1 MRANVADSMH
11 RFCIVLFCRVNLL
24 IEGAFVSEGLH
35 QDAVRDEPVGAD
47 SLGVS
52 AAAQHM
58 GTFRYLFD
66 GRRWVWSEAA
76 AQMHGYQRED
86 VQPSLEM
93 LLQHTHFEDRARMV
107 AELRRVVLGQPLC
120 SRYRIVDNAGNLLWI
135 AIVAE
140 QLKDESG
147 AILGAAGY
155 FVDVTEAVRAGV
167 TAAVSDIAKSRGVIE
182 QAKGVL
188 IAAYGISADEAFA
201 ILVQRSQDSNIKVKD
216 VAGQLVAELSEGS
229 AKLRTRV
236 DDVLRTV
243 ERKADSS

>member
-1 MRANVADSMH
+1 V
-11 RFCIVLFCRVNLL
+11 L

-35 QDAVRDEPVGAD
+35 RDAVRDEPLTAD
-47 SLGVS
+47 SLEEP
-52 AAAQHM
+52 AAAQLV

-93 LLQHTHFEDRARMV
+93 LVQHTHFEDRARMV

-120 SRYRIVDNAGNLLWI
+120 SRYRIVDSVGQLRWI
-135 AIVAE
+135 AIVTG

-147 AILGAAGY
+147 AVLGASGN
-155 FVDVTEAVRAGV
+155 FVDVTEPVRVGV
-167 TAAVSDIAKSRGVIE
+167 TAAVSEIANSRGVIE

-188 IAAYGISADEAFA
+188 IAAYGVSADDAFA

-216 VAGQLVAELSEGS
+216 IAAQLVAALSGGS

-236 DDVLRTV
+236 DDLLRIV
-243 ERKADSS
+243 ERKADGS

>member
-1 MRANVADSMH
+1 
-11 RFCIVLFCRVNLL
+11 
-24 IEGAFVSEGLH
+24 VSEGLYR
-35 QDAVRDEPVGAD
+35 DAVRDAPLTAD
-47 SLGVS
+47 SMDEP
-52 AAAQHM
+52 AAAQHV

-93 LLQHTHFEDRARMV
+93 LVQHTHFEDRARMV
-107 AELRRVVLGQPLC
+107 AELRRVVLGQSLC
-120 SRYRIVDNAGNLLWI
+120 SRYRIVDNVGKLRWI

-147 AILGAAGY
+147 AVLGAAGN

-167 TAAVSDIAKSRGVIE
+167 TAAVSEIANSRGVIE

-188 IAAYGISADEAFA
+188 IAAYGVSADDAFA
-201 ILVQRSQDSNIKVKD
+201 LLVHRSQDSNIKVKD
-216 VAGQLVAELSEGS
+216 IAGHLVASLSEGS

-236 DDVLRTV
+236 DDVFRTV